1 MASSSMVIN
10 ELKIANWVKFMRITE
25 HALTRLLTKTELNK
39 IKNEAEFKVI
49 AFDDNNKDIV
59 VVNDTGL
66 GHFIDRATLLVTN
79 ISKHALSDFDNQ

>member
-1 MASSSMVIN
+1 MASATMVKK

-25 HALTRLLTKTELNK
+25 HALTRLLTKKELDD

-49 AFDDNNKDIV
+49 AFDDNNKEVI

-66 GHFIDRATLLVTN
+66 GHFIDRATLLV
-79 ISKHALSDFDNQ
+79 